1 VLDEGDFHSLSLNM
15 KTEAETLA
23 ETMDDMRKLTIHYFR
38 RLDGFDIYHRF
49 PAGNSGKL
57 LNSACWIM
65 GHLVVSQN
73 YLMLQA
79 IGGEKLSIPWAKTFG
94 IGSSGELPLNEPNIN
109 EILTLQQAV
118 HEKSLN
124 YIRSLD
130 EKALALPSV
139 YGFAYSTED
148 SRRGLIRHAI
158 RHEGVHAGQ
167 LAWLCELHGAP

>member
-1 VLDEGDFHSLSLNM
+1 M

-23 ETMDDMRKLTIHYFR
+23 ETMDDMRKLTLHYFK
-38 RLDGFDIYHRF
+38 RLNGFDIYRRF
-49 PAGNSGKL
+49 PAGDQGKE

-65 GHLVVSQN
+65 GHLAVSQN

-79 IGGEKLSIPWAKTFG
+79 IGGERVSIPWAGAFS
-94 IGSSGELPLNEPNIN
+94 IGSSGELPLHEPTID
-109 EILTLQQAV
+109 EILMLQQAV
-118 HEKSLN
+118 HEKSLD

-130 EKALALPSV
+130 EKALSIPSV

-167 LAWLCELHGAP
+167 LAWLCVLHGAP